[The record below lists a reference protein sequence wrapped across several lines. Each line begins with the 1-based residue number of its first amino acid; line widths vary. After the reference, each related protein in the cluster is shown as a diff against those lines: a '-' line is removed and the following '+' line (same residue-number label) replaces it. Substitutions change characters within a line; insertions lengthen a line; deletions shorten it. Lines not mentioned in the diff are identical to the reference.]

1 MLAGVNHPI
10 EHRSRAEQIEEQ
22 AWEFTNVIQ
31 RFGVRVVVGGKRGGK
46 QGNAEVGKKQ
56 HVSSSDE
63 SDDDLDS
70 DEVELDDVANQDGLA
85 VAADK
90 EKKEHKLDVKK
101 KAKAKAKEAKA
112 KRDATVGKMAKGTQ
126 DALGNLADLMEV
138 FAK

>member
-10 EHRSRAEQIEEQ
+10 EHRSRAEQIEQQ
-22 AWEFTNVIQ
+22 AWEFTNVVQ
-31 RFGVRVVVGGKRGGK
+31 RFGVRVVVGGKRSGK

-56 HVSSSDE
+56 HVD
-63 SDDDLDS
+63 SDDDSDDSLDS
-70 DEVELDDVANQDGLA
+70 DAVALEDVANQEGLA

-90 EKKEHKLDVKK
+90 EKDEKK
-101 KAKAKAKEAKA
+101 MSDKKRAKAKAKEAKA

>member
-56 HVSSSDE
+56 HVSSSD
-63 SDDDLDS
+63 
-70 DEVELDDVANQDGLA
+70 
-85 VAADK
+85 
-90 EKKEHKLDVKK
+90 
-101 KAKAKAKEAKA
+101 
-112 KRDATVGKMAKGTQ
+112 
-126 DALGNLADLMEV
+126 
-138 FAK
+138 